1 LPQKSYQTL
10 ISTNEKKTVNLSIP
24 LHTPAHSMKGMGI
37 MKLHKTKEKEIFY
50 YYLKSGKKR
59 FMYRHLYYDLLG
71 KRRERK
77 QSGFKSL
84 QEAQRELI
92 LLKASMLENHQL
104 QADKHDMN
112 ISQWIDVWY
121 KTYCNDW
128 AISTKVARKNTIEKH
143 VKRLIGDIK
152 LKDITKTIYI
162 NRFLNVLK
170 KEGFKSNSISSMH
183 STISTALNAA
193 VEDDILDRNRI
204 RSAPIEKPERLTNFL
219 TPQELNMFL
228 RYAKKERHSDYT
240 LIILLAYTGM
250 RSGEALGMYWSDIDF
265 DDETVYIK
273 RTRDELGTRKAKT
286 SNSIRTIKVDELV
299 FKQLKKYRAWCIQRK
314 LEYGEQ
320 LSDDDYI
327 FLNNDGSMNYYKELL
342 SIAIRRIYRHMKKD
356 KVKINTITGH
366 GLRHTHATI
375 LLSQGIPVKTVADR
389 LGNTPETLLETY
401 AHSFDE
407 LEEKAVS
414 VFSESLSFVAD
425 SVAEN

>member
-1 LPQKSYQTL
+1 MHA
-10 ISTNEKKTVNLSIP
+10 TV
-24 LHTPAHSMKGMGI
+24 
-37 MKLHKTKEKEIFY
+37 
-50 YYLKSGKKR
+50 
-59 FMYRHLYYDLLG
+59 
-71 KRRERK
+71 
-77 QSGFKSL
+77 
-84 QEAQRELI
+84 
-92 LLKASMLENHQL
+92 
-104 QADKHDMN
+104 
-112 ISQWIDVWY
+112 
-121 KTYCNDW
+121 
-128 AISTKVARKNTIEKH
+128 
-143 VKRLIGDIK
+143 
-152 LKDITKTIYI
+152 
-162 NRFLNVLK
+162 
-170 KEGFKSNSISSMH
+170 
-183 STISTALNAA
+183 STALNAA

-299 FKQLKKYRAWCIQRK
+299 FKQLKKYRAWCMQRK

-356 KVKINTITGH
+356 KIKINTITGH
-366 GLRHTHATI
+366 RVRQTHATILLSKGIQTQNVTNPLESETDMKIKQVTIYPITRQVLRHTHATI
-375 LLSQGIPVKTVADR
+375 LLSEGIPVKTVADR
-389 LGNTPETLLETY
+389 SGNTPETLLETY